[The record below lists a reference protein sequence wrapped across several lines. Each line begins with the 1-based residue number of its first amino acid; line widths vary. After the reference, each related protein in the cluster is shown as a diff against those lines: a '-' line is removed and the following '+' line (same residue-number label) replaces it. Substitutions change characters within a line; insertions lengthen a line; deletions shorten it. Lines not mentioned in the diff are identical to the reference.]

1 LLNKLKVIAL
11 LLSVSLLSGC
21 NGITGSGD
29 SEVSMQSNASP
40 TNTANVPTTNTTSV
54 PTAKSENSSPVAGDV
69 VRVARWSKDPNGP
82 SMTARMVGT
91 LATVNNCLVMNNKGS
106 RPTLLIFPYHS
117 GVWDDAKQTF
127 TFESKVIGIGERIEV
142 GGGTILDIDSF
153 LKRTGKKYDVPD
165 CGITDFFVVG

>member
-40 TNTANVPTTNTTSV
+40 ANTTNVPTTNTTSV
-54 PTAKSENSSPVAGDV
+54 PTAKAENSPPVAGDV

-91 LATVNNCLVMNNKGS
+91 LATVNNCLVMSNKGAP
-106 RPTLLIFPYHS
+106 PTLLIFPYHS
-117 GVWDDAKQTF
+117 GVWDDAKRTF
-127 TFESKVIGIGERIEV
+127 TFNGKVIGIGEFIEV
-142 GGGTILDIDSF
+142 GGGTPPNLDH
-153 LKRTGKKYDVPD
+153 LKQFGKYDVPD
-165 CGITDFFVVG
+165 CGINNFFQVF